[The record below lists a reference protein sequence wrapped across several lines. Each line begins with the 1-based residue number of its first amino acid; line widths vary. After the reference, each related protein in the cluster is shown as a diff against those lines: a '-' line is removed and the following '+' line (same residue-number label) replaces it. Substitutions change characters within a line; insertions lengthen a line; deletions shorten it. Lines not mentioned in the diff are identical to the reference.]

1 MLKVLKNFKGKEWLL
16 LSISIVFIVLQV
28 WLDLRL
34 PDYMSDIT
42 RLVQMPGS
50 EMSEILTSG
59 GWMLLCAL
67 GSLVASVI
75 VAALAARIA
84 SNFSAR
90 LRFRLFD
97 KVQGFSMEEIN
108 NFSTASLITRS
119 TNDVTQVQNFIVIGL
134 QLLIKAPILAVWAV
148 LKIIGKNWE
157 LSLTTGSAVAI
168 LLVIVGICLSIAH
181 PRFVKLQKLTDNL
194 NRIARENLSGIS
206 VTRAYNAEKYQED
219 KFEDAN
225 AELTSVNLV
234 ANRVMATL
242 LPSISFIMSGLSL
255 AIYWVGAILIQ
266 NADITSR
273 MVLFSDV
280 VVFSSYAM
288 QVVMAFMMLVM
299 VFILM
304 PRASVAAKRINEVLS
319 TKVKIKNGTLEESPI
334 GSIGD
339 VEFKNV
345 SFKYP
350 DAEDYVIKDISFKAN
365 KGETVA
371 FIGAT
376 GSGKSTLIN
385 LIPRFYDATEGEV
398 LVNGVNVKEYDEKYL
413 RNKLG
418 YVSQKVTLFEGTVES
433 NIAFGDNGKSKISK
447 DDVVYGVYGAQA
459 SEFVEKLDG
468 EYNAHVSQGGN
479 NFSGGQKQRLSIA
492 RAISRNPEVL
502 IFDDSFSALDYKTDS
517 KLRKFLKHESV
528 GTTTIVVAQ
537 RISSIKEADQII
549 VLDNGLIV
557 GMGKHDDLMEN
568 CSVYQ
573 EIAYSQ
579 LSKEELGK
587 EELGREKEAE
597 ILEEEEAI

>member
-1 MLKVLKNFKGKEWLL
+1 MLKIFKNFKGKEWLL
-16 LSISIVFIVLQV
+16 LSISVVFIVLQA

-42 RLVQMPGS
+42 RLVQTQGS
-50 EMSEILTSG
+50 EMSEILTTG

-67 GSLVASVI
+67 GSLIASVI
-75 VAALAARIA
+75 VAALAAKIA
-84 SNFSAR
+84 SNFSAT
-90 LRFRLFD
+90 LRSKLYD
-97 KVQGFSMEEIN
+97 KVQDFSMEEIN

-119 TNDVTQVQNFIVIGL
+119 TNDVTQVQTFIVFGL

-148 LKIIGKNWE
+148 LKITGKNWE
-157 LSLTTGSAVAI
+157 LSLTTGIAVLI
-168 LLVIVGICLSIAH
+168 LLIIVGICIAIAL
-181 PRFVKLQKLTDNL
+181 PRFAKLQKLTDNL

-206 VTRAYNAEKYQED
+206 VTRAYNAERYQED
-219 KFEDAN
+219 KFEEAN
-225 AELTSVNLV
+225 SELTSVNLV

-242 LPSISFIMSGLSL
+242 LPSISFIMSGLTL
-255 AIYWVGAILIQ
+255 AIYWVGAVLIQ

-273 MVLFSDV
+273 MGLFSDV

-288 QVVMAFMMLVM
+288 QVVMAFMMLVI

-304 PRASVAAKRINEVLS
+304 PRASVAAKRINEVLD
-319 TKVKIKNGTLEESPI
+319 TEIKIKNGTTSQEIVSAVGEI
-334 GSIGD
+334 
-339 VEFKNV
+339 EFKNV

-350 DAEDYVIKDISFKAN
+350 DADDYVIKDISFKVN
-365 KGETVA
+365 RGETVA

-398 LVNGVNVKEYDEKYL
+398 LVNGMNVKEYDQKHL

-418 YVSQKVTLFEGTVES
+418 YVPQKVTLFEGSIES
-433 NIAFGDNGKSKISK
+433 NIAFGDNGRSKISK
-447 DDVVYGVYGAQA
+447 DDVVYGIYGAQA
-459 SEFVEKLDG
+459 TEFVERLDG
-468 EYNAHVSQGGN
+468 QYEAHVSQGGN

-537 RISSIKEADQII
+537 RISSIKEADKII

-557 GMGKHDDLMEN
+557 GMGKHDDLMKECN
-568 CSVYQ
+568 VYQ

-579 LSKEELGK
+579 LSKEELSTVK
-587 EELGREKEAE
+587 EVEVL
-597 ILEEEEAI
+597 EEEAI

>member
-1 MLKVLKNFKGKEWLL
+1 MLKIFKNFKGKEWLL
-16 LSISIVFIVLQV
+16 LSVSVVFIVLQV

-42 RLVQMPGS
+42 RLVQTQGS
-50 EMSEILTSG
+50 EMSEILTTG

-67 GSLVASVI
+67 GSLIASVI
-75 VAALAARIA
+75 VAALAAKIA
-84 SNFSAR
+84 SNFSAT
-90 LRFRLFD
+90 LRSKLYD
-97 KVQGFSMEEIN
+97 KVQDFSMEEIN

-119 TNDVTQVQNFIVIGL
+119 TNDVTQVQTFIVIGL

-148 LKIIGKNWE
+148 LKITGKNWE
-157 LSLTTGSAVAI
+157 LSLTTGIAVLI
-168 LLVIVGICLSIAH
+168 LLIIVGICIAIAL
-181 PRFVKLQKLTDNL
+181 PRFAKLQKLTDNL

-206 VTRAYNAEKYQED
+206 VTRAYNAERYQED
-219 KFEDAN
+219 KFEEAN
-225 AELTSVNLV
+225 SELTSVNLV

-242 LPSISFIMSGLSL
+242 LPSISFIMSGLTL
-255 AIYWVGAILIQ
+255 AIYWVGAVLIQ

-273 MVLFSDV
+273 MGLFSDV

-288 QVVMAFMMLVM
+288 QVVMAFMMLVI

-304 PRASVAAKRINEVLS
+304 PRASVAAKRINEVLDAEI
-319 TKVKIKNGTLEESPI
+319 KIKNGTTSQEIVSAVGEI
-334 GSIGD
+334 
-339 VEFKNV
+339 EFKNV

-350 DAEDYVIKDISFKAN
+350 DADDYVIKDISFKVN
-365 KGETVA
+365 RGETVA

-398 LVNGVNVKEYDEKYL
+398 LVNGMNVKEYDQKHL

-418 YVSQKVTLFEGTVES
+418 YVPQKVTLFEGSIES
-433 NIAFGDNGKSKISK
+433 NIAFGDNGRSKISK
-447 DDVVYGVYGAQA
+447 DDVVYGIYGAQA
-459 SEFVEKLDG
+459 TEFVERLDG
-468 EYNAHVSQGGN
+468 QYEAHVSQGGN

-537 RISSIKEADQII
+537 RISSIKEADKII

-557 GMGKHDDLMEN
+557 GMGKHDDLMKECN
-568 CSVYQ
+568 VYQ

-579 LSKEELGK
+579 LSKEELSTVK
-587 EELGREKEAE
+587 EVEVL
-597 ILEEEEAI
+597 EEEAI

>member
-1 MLKVLKNFKGKEWLL
+1 MLKIFKNFKGKEWLL
-16 LSISIVFIVLQV
+16 LSISVVFIVLQV

-42 RLVQMPGS
+42 RLVQTQGS
-50 EMSEILTSG
+50 EMSEILTTG

-67 GSLVASVI
+67 GSLIASVI
-75 VAALAARIA
+75 VAALAAKIA
-84 SNFSAR
+84 SNFSAT
-90 LRFRLFD
+90 LRSKLYD
-97 KVQGFSMEEIN
+97 KVQDFSMEEIN

-119 TNDVTQVQNFIVIGL
+119 TNDVTQVQTFIVIGL

-148 LKIIGKNWE
+148 LKITGKNWE
-157 LSLTTGSAVAI
+157 LSLTTGIAVLI
-168 LLVIVGICLSIAH
+168 LLIIVGICIAIAL
-181 PRFVKLQKLTDNL
+181 PRFAKLQKLTDNL

-206 VTRAYNAEKYQED
+206 VTRAYNAERYQED
-219 KFEDAN
+219 KFEEAN
-225 AELTSVNLV
+225 SELTSVNLV

-242 LPSISFIMSGLSL
+242 LPSISFIMSGLTL
-255 AIYWVGAILIQ
+255 AIYWVGAVLIQ

-273 MVLFSDV
+273 MGLFSDV

-288 QVVMAFMMLVM
+288 QVVMAFMMLVI

-304 PRASVAAKRINEVLS
+304 PRASVAAKRINEVLD
-319 TKVKIKNGTLEESPI
+319 TEIKIKNGTTSQEIVSAVGEI
-334 GSIGD
+334 
-339 VEFKNV
+339 EFKNV

-350 DAEDYVIKDISFKAN
+350 DADDYVIKDISFKVN
-365 KGETVA
+365 RGETVA

-398 LVNGVNVKEYDEKYL
+398 LVNGMNVKEYEQKHL

-418 YVSQKVTLFEGTVES
+418 YVPQKVTLFEGSIES
-433 NIAFGDNGKSKISK
+433 NIAFGDNGRSKISK
-447 DDVVYGVYGAQA
+447 DDVVYGIYGAQA
-459 SEFVEKLDG
+459 TEFVERLDG
-468 EYNAHVSQGGN
+468 QYEAHVSQGGN

-537 RISSIKEADQII
+537 RISSIKEADKII

-557 GMGKHDDLMEN
+557 GIGKHDDLMKECN
-568 CSVYQ
+568 VYQ

-579 LSKEELGK
+579 LSKEELSTVK
-587 EELGREKEAE
+587 EVEVL
-597 ILEEEEAI
+597 EEEAI

>member
-1 MLKVLKNFKGKEWLL
+1 MLKIFKNFKGKEWLL
-16 LSISIVFIVLQV
+16 LSISVVFIVLQV

-42 RLVQMPGS
+42 RLVQTQGS
-50 EMSEILTSG
+50 EMSEILTTG

-67 GSLVASVI
+67 GSLIASVI
-75 VAALAARIA
+75 VAALAATIA
-84 SNFSAR
+84 SNFSAT
-90 LRFRLFD
+90 LRSKLYD
-97 KVQGFSMEEIN
+97 KVQDFSMEEIN

-119 TNDVTQVQNFIVIGL
+119 TNDVTQVQTFIVIGL

-148 LKIIGKNWE
+148 LKITGKNWE
-157 LSLTTGSAVAI
+157 LSLTTGIAI
-168 LLVIVGICLSIAH
+168 LILLIIVGICIAIAL
-181 PRFVKLQKLTDNL
+181 PRFAKLQKLTDNL

-206 VTRAYNAEKYQED
+206 VTRAYNAERYQED
-219 KFEDAN
+219 KFEEAN
-225 AELTSVNLV
+225 SELTSVNLV

-242 LPSISFIMSGLSL
+242 LPSISFIMSGLTL
-255 AIYWVGAILIQ
+255 AIYWVGAVLIQ

-273 MVLFSDV
+273 MGLFSDV

-288 QVVMAFMMLVM
+288 QVVMAFMMLVI

-304 PRASVAAKRINEVLS
+304 PRASVAAKRINEVLD
-319 TKVKIKNGTLEESPI
+319 TEIKIKNGTTSQEIVSAVGEI
-334 GSIGD
+334 
-339 VEFKNV
+339 EFKNV

-350 DAEDYVIKDISFKAN
+350 DADDYVIKDISFKVN
-365 KGETVA
+365 RGETVA

-398 LVNGVNVKEYDEKYL
+398 LVNGMNVKKYDQKHL

-418 YVSQKVTLFEGTVES
+418 YVPQKVTLFEGSIES
-433 NIAFGDNGKSKISK
+433 NIAFGDNGRSKISK
-447 DDVVYGVYGAQA
+447 DDVVYGIYGAQA
-459 SEFVEKLDG
+459 TEFVERLDG
-468 EYNAHVSQGGN
+468 QYEAHVSQGGN

-537 RISSIKEADQII
+537 RISSIKEADKII

-557 GMGKHDDLMEN
+557 GMGKHDDLMKECN
-568 CSVYQ
+568 VYQ

-579 LSKEELGK
+579 LSKEELSTVK
-587 EELGREKEAE
+587 EVEVL
-597 ILEEEEAI
+597 EEEAI

>member
-1 MLKVLKNFKGKEWLL
+1 MLKIFKNFKGKEWLL
-16 LSISIVFIVLQV
+16 LSISVVFIVLQV

-42 RLVQMPGS
+42 RLVQTQGS
-50 EMSEILTSG
+50 EMSEILTAG

-67 GSLVASVI
+67 GSLIASVI
-75 VAALAARIA
+75 VAALAAKIA
-84 SNFSAR
+84 SNFSAT
-90 LRFRLFD
+90 LRCKLYD
-97 KVQGFSMEEIN
+97 KVQDFSMEEIN

-119 TNDVTQVQNFIVIGL
+119 TNDVTQVQTFIVIGL

-148 LKIIGKNWE
+148 LKITGKNWE
-157 LSLTTGSAVAI
+157 LSLTTGIAVLI
-168 LLVIVGICLSIAH
+168 LLIIVGICIAIAL
-181 PRFVKLQKLTDNL
+181 PRFAKLQKLTDNL

-206 VTRAYNAEKYQED
+206 VTRAYNAERYQED
-219 KFEDAN
+219 KFEEAN
-225 AELTSVNLV
+225 SELTSVNLV

-242 LPSISFIMSGLSL
+242 LPSISFIMSGLTL
-255 AIYWVGAILIQ
+255 AIYWVGAVLIQ

-273 MVLFSDV
+273 MGLFSDV

-288 QVVMAFMMLVM
+288 QVVMAFMMLVI

-304 PRASVAAKRINEVLS
+304 PRASVAAKRINEVLDAEI
-319 TKVKIKNGTLEESPI
+319 KMKNGTTSQEIVSAVGEI
-334 GSIGD
+334 
-339 VEFKNV
+339 EFKNV

-350 DAEDYVIKDISFKAN
+350 DADDYVIKDISFKVN
-365 KGETVA
+365 RGETVA

-398 LVNGVNVKEYDEKYL
+398 LVNGMNVKEYDQKHL

-418 YVSQKVTLFEGTVES
+418 YVPQKVTLFEGSIES
-433 NIAFGDNGKSKISK
+433 NIAFGDNGRSKISK
-447 DDVVYGVYGAQA
+447 DDVVYGIYGAQA
-459 SEFVEKLDG
+459 TEFVERLDG
-468 EYNAHVSQGGN
+468 QYEAHVSQGGN

-537 RISSIKEADQII
+537 RISSIKEADKII

-557 GMGKHDDLMEN
+557 GMGKHDDLMKECN
-568 CSVYQ
+568 VYQ

-579 LSKEELGK
+579 LSKEELSTVK
-587 EELGREKEAE
+587 EVEVL
-597 ILEEEEAI
+597 EEEAI

>member
-1 MLKVLKNFKGKEWLL
+1 MLKIFKNFKGKEWLL
-16 LSISIVFIVLQV
+16 LSISVVFIVLQV

-42 RLVQMPGS
+42 RLVQTQGS
-50 EMSEILTSG
+50 EMSEILTTG

-67 GSLVASVI
+67 GSLIASVI
-75 VAALAARIA
+75 VAALAAKIA
-84 SNFSAR
+84 SNFSAT
-90 LRFRLFD
+90 LRSKLYD
-97 KVQGFSMEEIN
+97 KVQDFSMEEIN

-119 TNDVTQVQNFIVIGL
+119 TNDVTQVQTFIVIGL

-148 LKIIGKNWE
+148 LKITGKNWE
-157 LSLTTGSAVAI
+157 LSLTTGIAVLI
-168 LLVIVGICLSIAH
+168 LLIIVGICIAIAL
-181 PRFVKLQKLTDNL
+181 PRFAKLQKLTDNL

-206 VTRAYNAEKYQED
+206 VTRAYNAERYQED
-219 KFEDAN
+219 KFEEAN
-225 AELTSVNLV
+225 SELTSVNLV

-242 LPSISFIMSGLSL
+242 LPSISFIMSGLTL
-255 AIYWVGAILIQ
+255 AIYWVGAVLIQ

-273 MVLFSDV
+273 MGLFSDV

-288 QVVMAFMMLVM
+288 QVVMAFMMLVI
-299 VFILM
+299 VFILI
-304 PRASVAAKRINEVLS
+304 PRASVAAKRINEVLD
-319 TKVKIKNGTLEESPI
+319 TEIKIKNGTTSQEIVSAVGEI
-334 GSIGD
+334 
-339 VEFKNV
+339 EFKNV

-350 DAEDYVIKDISFKAN
+350 DADDYVIKDISFKVN
-365 KGETVA
+365 RGETVA

-398 LVNGVNVKEYDEKYL
+398 LVNGMNVKEYDQKHL

-418 YVSQKVTLFEGTVES
+418 YVPQKVTLFEGSIES
-433 NIAFGDNGKSKISK
+433 NIAFGDNGRSKISK
-447 DDVVYGVYGAQA
+447 DDVVYGIYGAQA
-459 SEFVEKLDG
+459 TEFVERLDG
-468 EYNAHVSQGGN
+468 QYEAHVSQGGN

-537 RISSIKEADQII
+537 RISSIKEADKII

-557 GMGKHDDLMEN
+557 GMGKHDDLMKECN
-568 CSVYQ
+568 VYQ

-579 LSKEELGK
+579 LSKEELSTVK
-587 EELGREKEAE
+587 EVEVL
-597 ILEEEEAI
+597 EEEAI